1 VTAVATRVR
10 DITRQVNATRDNQ
23 LGRDIA
29 LLVARLALAWI
40 FIYHGAYTLFGAF
53 GGSGFRQAGV
63 FFSTVAHLHPGA
75 FWAFVTGATELL
87 GGIAVGLGVLGRIG
101 AAGLVVTMVG
111 AMVTVTIGNGIAAGN
126 PRPGGGYELNLALA
140 ALAFV
145 VAVLGT
151 GSWSLDTLLR
161 TRVGRSSPSR
171 VGAAGAGP
179 SPRSA

>member
-1 VTAVATRVR
+1 VTAVATRVW
-10 DITRQVNATRDNQ
+10 DISRRVSATRNSQ
-23 LGRDIA
+23 LGRDVA

-53 GGSGFRQAGV
+53 GGQGLHQAGK
-63 FFSTVAHLHPGA
+63 FYSTYAHLRPGTFFA
-75 FWAFVTGATELL
+75 FLSGASELL

-101 AAGLVVTMVG
+101 AAGLVVNMVG
-111 AMVTVTIGNGIAAGN
+111 AMATVTIGNGIASSA
-126 PRPGGGYELNLALA
+126 PGGGYELNLALA

-151 GSWSLDTLLR
+151 GSWSLDTVLR
-161 TRVGRSSPSR
+161 TYVGRSSPSR
-171 VGAAGAGP
+171 VGPASAGP